1 MDVDLTQD
9 ALAGVNESMRCIRGC
24 DNNGT
29 GFHFARFIPDR
40 DGGSSFDG
48 ERDFYVGML
57 VQRRALPGFG
67 RDDVG
72 REGRAFFF
80 ADEIMRHSDKRE
92 LLEIEEAHRENLRE
106 SQVEFYLF
114 RAQCLHRID
123 ERGATGGQKAGH
135 QCGGRK

>member
-1 MDVDLTQD
+1 VDVDLKQD

-80 ADEIMRHSDKRE
+80 ADELMRHSDKRQ
-92 LLEIEEAHRENLRE
+92 LLEIEEAHLSASTELGNRSR
-106 SQVEFYLF
+106 SQKSEIRPCVNT
-114 RAQCLHRID
+114 I
-123 ERGATGGQKAGH
+123 
-135 QCGGRK
+135 